1 MDLDSGGAMSR
12 SDFEAVLSRAVAG
25 ESLTDTGTVPFNV
38 ALQEVA
44 ASAPGSDARAD
55 AIEVARLVFDQ
66 IDPEHDDGIPWSGPA
81 CPACGTEMNVEI
93 MPTSKGLKGCQR
105 CPQCDL
111 ALLIPDLFA
120 KSPPRRRS
128 VAVAPP
134 RDPPCPVGAPPHA

>member
-1 MDLDSGGAMSR
+1 MDLDSGGAMNR
-12 SDFEAVLSRAVAG
+12 SDFEEALSRAVAR
-25 ESLTDTGTVPFNV
+25 EPLIDTGTVPFNV

-44 ASAPGSDARAD
+44 ASAPDSDARAD

-66 IDPEHDDGIPWSGPA
+66 LDPEHDGIPWNGPA

-111 ALLIPDLFA
+111 ALLIPDVFA
-120 KSPPRRRS
+120 K
-128 VAVAPP
+128 
-134 RDPPCPVGAPPHA
+134 

>member
-111 ALLIPDLFA
+111 VLLIPDLFA
-120 KSPPRRRS
+120 M
-128 VAVAPP
+128 
-134 RDPPCPVGAPPHA
+134 